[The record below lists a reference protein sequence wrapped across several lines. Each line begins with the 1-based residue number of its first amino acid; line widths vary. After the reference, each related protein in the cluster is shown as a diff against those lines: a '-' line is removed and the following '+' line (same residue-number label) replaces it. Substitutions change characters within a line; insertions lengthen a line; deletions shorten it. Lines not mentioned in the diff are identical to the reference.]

1 MLVCLCVYICVCL
14 HACVCRYECVSVCCV
29 WCVVWRKRPYQCQS
43 PSILQTKPTVPVRGA
58 HPIILHTPLFCA
70 PHYFAHTI
78 ILRTPLFRTHH
89 YFAHPIIL
97 RTPLFCTHHYF
108 AHTIIL
114 HLQQTD
120 VQTWHQLHIWT
131 SLAHHPFQHNDC
143 STSLQC
149 NSFPLRRTYVSG
161 CPIINI
167 YYTPANKDNT
177 KKTENFP
184 GKFRTL

>member
-1 MLVCLCVYICVCL
+1 MLCV
-14 HACVCRYECVSVCCV
+14 VCCV
-29 WCVVWRKRPYQCQS
+29 EKEAIPMS
-43 PSILQTKPTVPVRGA
+43 KPQHTTDKTYGTGA
-58 HPIILHTPLFCA
+58 RCT

>member
-1 MLVCLCVYICVCL
+1 MCISMLCV
-14 HACVCRYECVSVCCV
+14 VCCV
-29 WCVVWRKRPYQCQS
+29 EKEAIPMS
-43 PSILQTKPTVPVRGA
+43 KPQHTTDKTYGTGA
-58 HPIILHTPLFCA
+58 RCT

>member
-1 MLVCLCVYICVCL
+1 MCISMLCV
-14 HACVCRYECVSVCCV
+14 VCCV
-29 WCVVWRKRPYQCQS
+29 EKEAIPMS
-43 PSILQTKPTVPVRGA
+43 KPQHTTDKTYGTGA
-58 HPIILHTPLFCA
+58 RCT

-78 ILRTPLFRTHH
+78 ILRTPLFRPHH